1 MAHDTHATDT
11 APEPDSPGCDD
22 IFYSDWV
29 SAAGATIEASINT
42 KIWPDPLV
50 AGFQQAALT
59 MLDDILFEFANTKV
73 NAKTSTKVSAKA
85 SAKVSVSLWLCDDAQ
100 MRQLNQQHRRIDKP
114 TNVLSFPAYDMAG
127 DMVGYM
133 AGDLVGQQIDGDV
146 PALLGDIVIAAETVM
161 CEADDM
167 QMPVAD
173 HLIHLFVHGML
184 LLFGHDHIDDELA
197 ETMETLEVK
206 FLANIGVPNPYQD
219 IQTGALG

>member
-29 SAAGATIEASINT
+29 SAAGATVEASINT

-50 AGFQQAALT
+50 AGFQQSALT
-59 MLDDILFEFANTKV
+59 MLDDILSELASTKV
-73 NAKTSTKVSAKA
+73 NAKA

-100 MRQLNQQHRRIDKP
+100 MRQLNQQHRQIDKP

-127 DMVGYM
+127 DMCGDM
-133 AGDLVGQQIDGDV
+133 AGQQTDGDA

-161 CEADDM
+161 READDM

-184 LLFGHDHIDDELA
+184 HLFGHDHIDDELA

-219 IQTGALG
+219 TQTGALG

>member
-29 SAAGATIEASINT
+29 SAAGSTIEASINT

-59 MLDDILFEFANTKV
+59 LLDDILSAFAS
-73 NAKTSTKVSAKA
+73 AKTGAKF
-85 SAKVSVSLWLCDDAQ
+85 SAKVSVSLCLCDDAQ
-100 MRQLNQQHRRIDKP
+100 MRQLNQQHRQIDKP

-127 DMVGYM
+127 DM
-133 AGDLVGQQIDGDV
+133 AGQPIDGDA

-161 CEADDM
+161 READDM

-184 LLFGHDHIDDELA
+184 HLFGHDHIDDELA

-219 IQTGALG
+219 TQTGALG

>member
-1 MAHDTHATDT
+1 MAHDTHATDS
-11 APEPDSPGCDD
+11 APERDSPGCDD
-22 IFYSDWV
+22 ILYSDWV
-29 SAAGATIEASINT
+29 SAAGATIEASVNA

-50 AGFQQAALT
+50 AGFQQSALT
-59 MLDDILFEFANTKV
+59 MLDDILSEL
-73 NAKTSTKVSAKA
+73 A
-85 SAKVSVSLWLCDDAQ
+85 SAKVSVSLCLCDDAQ
-100 MRQLNQQHRRIDKP
+100 MRQLNQQHRQIDKP

-127 DMVGYM
+127 
-133 AGDLVGQQIDGDV
+133 QQIDGDT

-161 CEADDM
+161 READDM

-184 LLFGHDHIDDELA
+184 HLFGHDHIDDELA

-219 IQTGALG
+219 TQTEAFS

>member
-59 MLDDILFEFANTKV
+59 MLDDILSEFASTK
-73 NAKTSTKVSAKA
+73 ASTKVSAKA
-85 SAKVSVSLWLCDDAQ
+85 SVSLWLCDDAQ
-100 MRQLNQQHRRIDKP
+100 MRQLNQQHRQIDRP
-114 TNVLSFPAYDMAG
+114 TNVLSFPAYDMAS
-127 DMVGYM
+127 DM
-133 AGDLVGQQIDGDV
+133 AGDLVGQQIDGDA

-161 CEADDM
+161 READDM

-173 HLIHLFVHGML
+173 HLTHLFVHGML
-184 LLFGHDHIDDELA
+184 HLFGHDHIDDEMA
-197 ETMETLEVK
+197 EIMEILEVK
-206 FLANIGVPNPYQD
+206 FLGNIGVPNPYQD
-219 IQTGALG
+219 TQTGAPG

>member
-22 IFYSDWV
+22 ILYSDWV

-42 KIWPDPLV
+42 KIWPDLLV
-50 AGFQQAALT
+50 AEFQQAALK
-59 MLDDILFEFANTKV
+59 MLDDILSEFANTKV

-85 SAKVSVSLWLCDDAQ
+85 SVSLWLCDDAQ
-100 MRQLNQQHRRIDKP
+100 IRQLNQQHRQIDKP

-127 DMVGYM
+127 DM
-133 AGDLVGQQIDGDV
+133 AGQQIDGDV

-184 LLFGHDHIDDELA
+184 HLFGHDHIDDELA

-219 IQTGALG
+219 TQTGALG

>member
-29 SAAGATIEASINT
+29 SAAGATIEASINA

-50 AGFQQAALT
+50 AGFQQSALT
-59 MLDDILFEFANTKV
+59 MLDDILSELA
-73 NAKTSTKVSAKA
+73 ST
-85 SAKVSVSLWLCDDAQ
+85 KVSVSLCLCDDAQ
-100 MRQLNQQHRRIDKP
+100 MRQLNHQHRQIDKP
-114 TNVLSFPAYDMAG
+114 TNVLSFPAYDT
-127 DMVGYM
+127 V
-133 AGDLVGQQIDGDV
+133 GDLAGQRIDGDAT
-146 PALLGDIVIAAETVM
+146 ALLGDIVISAETVM
-161 CEADDM
+161 READDM

-184 LLFGHDHIDDELA
+184 HLFGHDHIDDELA

-219 IQTGALG
+219 TQTGALS

>member
-1 MAHDTHATDT
+1 MAHDTNATET

-29 SAAGATIEASINT
+29 SAAGSTIEASTNT

-59 MLDDILFEFANTKV
+59 LLDDILSEFAS
-73 NAKTSTKVSAKA
+73 AKTGAKF
-85 SAKVSVSLWLCDDAQ
+85 SAKVSVSLCLCDDAQ
-100 MRQLNQQHRRIDKP
+100 MRQLNQQHRQIDKP
-114 TNVLSFPAYDMAG
+114 TNVLSFPAYDMAR
-127 DMVGYM
+127 
-133 AGDLVGQQIDGDV
+133 QPIDGDA

-161 CEADDM
+161 READDM

-173 HLIHLFVHGML
+173 HLIHLFLHGML
-184 LLFGHDHIDDELA
+184 HLFGHDHIDDELA

-219 IQTGALG
+219 TQTGALG

>member
-59 MLDDILFEFANTKV
+59 MLDDILSEFANTK
-73 NAKTSTKVSAKA
+73 TSIKVSAKA
-85 SAKVSVSLWLCDDAQ
+85 SVSLWLCDDAQ
-100 MRQLNQQHRRIDKP
+100 MRQLNQQHRQIDKP

-127 DMVGYM
+127 DM
-133 AGDLVGQQIDGDV
+133 AGQQIDGDV

-161 CEADDM
+161 READDM

-184 LLFGHDHIDDELA
+184 HLFGHDHIDDELA

-219 IQTGALG
+219 TQTGALG

>member
-22 IFYSDWV
+22 ILYSDWV

-59 MLDDILFEFANTKV
+59 MLDDILSEFANTKV

-85 SAKVSVSLWLCDDAQ
+85 SVSLWLCDDAQ
-100 MRQLNQQHRRIDKP
+100 MRKLNQQHRQIDKP

-127 DMVGYM
+127 DM
-133 AGDLVGQQIDGDV
+133 AGQQIDGDV

-161 CEADDM
+161 HEADDM

-184 LLFGHDHIDDELA
+184 HLFGHDHIDDELA

-219 IQTGALG
+219 TQTGALG

>member
-29 SAAGATIEASINT
+29 SASGATIEASINT
-42 KIWPDPLV
+42 KIWPDLLV
-50 AGFQQAALT
+50 AGFQEAALT
-59 MLDDILFEFANTKV
+59 MLDDILSEFANTK
-73 NAKTSTKVSAKA
+73 TSAKVSAKA
-85 SAKVSVSLWLCDDAQ
+85 SVSLWLCDDAQ
-100 MRQLNQQHRRIDKP
+100 MRQLNQQHRQIDKP

-127 DMVGYM
+127 DMAVDM
-133 AGDLVGQQIDGDV
+133 AGRQIDGDV

-184 LLFGHDHIDDELA
+184 HLFGHDHIDDELA

-219 IQTGALG
+219 TQTGALV

>member
-11 APEPDSPGCDD
+11 APEPDSPGCDE

-42 KIWPDPLV
+42 KIWPDLLV

-59 MLDDILFEFANTKV
+59 MLDDILSEFANTKV
-73 NAKTSTKVSAKA
+73 NTKTSTKVSAKA
-85 SAKVSVSLWLCDDAQ
+85 SVSLWLCDDAQ
-100 MRQLNQQHRRIDKP
+100 MRQLNQQHRQIDKP

-127 DMVGYM
+127 DM
-133 AGDLVGQQIDGDV
+133 AGQQIDGDV

-161 CEADDM
+161 HEADDM
-167 QMPVAD
+167 QMPVAN

-184 LLFGHDHIDDELA
+184 HLFGHDHIDDELA

-219 IQTGALG
+219 TQTGALG

>member
-1 MAHDTHATDT
+1 MAHDTHATDN

-22 IFYSDWV
+22 ILYSDWV

-59 MLDDILFEFANTKV
+59 MLDDILSEFANTK
-73 NAKTSTKVSAKA
+73 TSIKVSAKA
-85 SAKVSVSLWLCDDAQ
+85 SVSLWLCDDAQ
-100 MRQLNQQHRRIDKP
+100 MRQLNQQHRQIDKP
-114 TNVLSFPAYDMAG
+114 TNVLSFPAYEMAG
-127 DMVGYM
+127 DMVGDM
-133 AGDLVGQQIDGDV
+133 VAGPQTDGDV

-161 CEADDM
+161 READDM

-184 LLFGHDHIDDELA
+184 HLFGHDHIDDELA

-219 IQTGALG
+219 TQTGALG

>member
-22 IFYSDWV
+22 ILYSDWV

-50 AGFQQAALT
+50 AGFQQSALT
-59 MLDDILFEFANTKV
+59 MLDDILSELASTKV
-73 NAKTSTKVSAKA
+73 NAEA

-100 MRQLNQQHRRIDKP
+100 MRQLNQQHRQIDKP

-127 DMVGYM
+127 DM
-133 AGDLVGQQIDGDV
+133 AGRQIDGDV

-184 LLFGHDHIDDELA
+184 HLFGHDHIDDELA

-219 IQTGALG
+219 TQTGALG

>member
-1 MAHDTHATDT
+1 MAHDTNATDA

-29 SAAGATIEASINT
+29 SAAGSTIEASINT

-59 MLDDILFEFANTKV
+59 LLDDILSEFAS
-73 NAKTSTKVSAKA
+73 AKTGAKFST
-85 SAKVSVSLWLCDDAQ
+85 KVSVSLCLCDDAQ
-100 MRQLNQQHRRIDKP
+100 MRQLNQQHRQIDKP

-127 DMVGYM
+127 DM
-133 AGDLVGQQIDGDV
+133 AGQPIDGDA

-161 CEADDM
+161 READDM

-184 LLFGHDHIDDELA
+184 HLFGHDHIDDELA

-219 IQTGALG
+219 TQTGALG

>member
-11 APEPDSPGCDD
+11 APEPDSPGCND
-22 IFYSDWV
+22 ILYSDWV
-29 SAAGATIEASINT
+29 SAASATIEASINT

-50 AGFQQAALT
+50 AGFQQSALT
-59 MLDDILFEFANTKV
+59 MLDDILSELASTKV
-73 NAKTSTKVSAKA
+73 NAKTG
-85 SAKVSVSLWLCDDAQ
+85 AKVSVSLWLCDDAQ
-100 MRQLNQQHRRIDKP
+100 MRQLNQQHRQIDKP

-127 DMVGYM
+127 DM
-133 AGDLVGQQIDGDV
+133 AGQQIDGDA

-161 CEADDM
+161 READDM

-184 LLFGHDHIDDELA
+184 HLFGHDHIDDELA

-219 IQTGALG
+219 TQTEAFG

>member
-22 IFYSDWV
+22 ILYSDWV

-42 KIWPDPLV
+42 KMWPDPMV

-59 MLDDILFEFANTKV
+59 MLDDILSEFANTKV

-85 SAKVSVSLWLCDDAQ
+85 SVSLWLCDDAQ
-100 MRQLNQQHRRIDKP
+100 MRQLNQQHRQIDKP

-127 DMVGYM
+127 DM
-133 AGDLVGQQIDGDV
+133 AGQQIDGDV

-161 CEADDM
+161 READDM

-184 LLFGHDHIDDELA
+184 HLFGHDHIDDELA

-219 IQTGALG
+219 TQTGALG

>member
-59 MLDDILFEFANTKV
+59 MLDDILSEFANTKV

-85 SAKVSVSLWLCDDAQ
+85 SVSLWLCDAAQ
-100 MRQLNQQHRRIDKP
+100 MRQLNQQHRQIDKP
-114 TNVLSFPAYDMAG
+114 TNVLSFPAYDVAG
-127 DMVGYM
+127 DM
-133 AGDLVGQQIDGDV
+133 AGQQIDGDA

-161 CEADDM
+161 READDM

-184 LLFGHDHIDDELA
+184 HLFGHDHIDDELA

-219 IQTGALG
+219 TQTGALG

>member
-22 IFYSDWV
+22 IFYSDWL
-29 SAAGATIEASINT
+29 SAAGSTIETSINT
-42 KIWPDPLV
+42 KIWPDALV

-59 MLDDILFEFANTKV
+59 MLDDILSEFANTK
-73 NAKTSTKVSAKA
+73 TST
-85 SAKVSVSLWLCDDAQ
+85 KVSVSLWLCDDAQ
-100 MRQLNQQHRRIDKP
+100 MRQLNQQHRQIDKP
-114 TNVLSFPAYDMAG
+114 TNVLSFPAYDMA
-127 DMVGYM
+127 V
-133 AGDLVGQQIDGDV
+133 QQVDGDAL
-146 PALLGDIVIAAETVM
+146 ALLGDIVIAAKTVM
-161 CEADDM
+161 READDM

-184 LLFGHDHIDDELA
+184 HLFGHDHIDDELA

-219 IQTGALG
+219 TQTEAFG

>member
-29 SAAGATIEASINT
+29 SAAGATIEASINA

-50 AGFQQAALT
+50 AGFQQSALT
-59 MLDDILFEFANTKV
+59 MLDDILSELA
-73 NAKTSTKVSAKA
+73 ST
-85 SAKVSVSLWLCDDAQ
+85 KVSVSLCLCDDAQ
-100 MRQLNQQHRRIDKP
+100 MRQLNQQHRQIDKS

-127 DMVGYM
+127 DM
-133 AGDLVGQQIDGDV
+133 AGQQIDGDV

-184 LLFGHDHIDDELA
+184 HLFGLDHIDDELA

-206 FLANIGVPNPYQD
+206 FLAKIGVPNPYQD
-219 IQTGALG
+219 TQTGALG

>member
-50 AGFQQAALT
+50 ASFQQLALT
-59 MLDDILFEFANTKV
+59 MLDDILSELASTKV
-73 NAKTSTKVSAKA
+73 NAKD

-100 MRQLNQQHRRIDKP
+100 MRQLNQQHRQFDKP

-127 DMVGYM
+127 DM
-133 AGDLVGQQIDGDV
+133 AGQHIGGDV

-184 LLFGHDHIDDELA
+184 HLFGYDHIDDELA

-206 FLANIGVPNPYQD
+206 FLANIGVPNPYQNT
-219 IQTGALG
+219 QTGALG

>member
-1 MAHDTHATDT
+1 MARDTHEIVT

-42 KIWPDPLV
+42 KIWPDLLV
-50 AGFQQAALT
+50 AGFQRAALT
-59 MLDDILFEFANTKV
+59 MLDDILSEFANT
-73 NAKTSTKVSAKA
+73 KTSTKVSAKA
-85 SAKVSVSLWLCDDAQ
+85 SVSLWLCDDAQ
-100 MRQLNQQHRRIDKP
+100 MRQLNQQRRQIDKP
-114 TNVLSFPAYDMAG
+114 TNVLSLPAYDIAG
-127 DMVGYM
+127 DM
-133 AGDLVGQQIDGDV
+133 AGQQIDGDV

-161 CEADDM
+161 READDM

-184 LLFGHDHIDDELA
+184 HLFGHDHIDDELA

-219 IQTGALG
+219 TQTGALG

>member
-1 MAHDTHATDT
+1 MAHDIHATDT

-22 IFYSDWV
+22 IFYCDWV
-29 SAAGATIEASINT
+29 SAAGSTIETSINT

-59 MLDDILFEFANTKV
+59 MLDDILSELANT
-73 NAKTSTKVSAKA
+73 KTSTKVSAKA
-85 SAKVSVSLWLCDDAQ
+85 SVSLWLCDDAQ
-100 MRQLNQQHRRIDKP
+100 MRQLNQQHRQIDKP

-127 DMVGYM
+127 DM
-133 AGDLVGQQIDGDV
+133 AGQQIDGDV

-173 HLIHLFVHGML
+173 HMIHLFVHGML
-184 LLFGHDHIDDELA
+184 HLFGHDHIDDELA

-219 IQTGALG
+219 TQTAALG

>member
-22 IFYSDWV
+22 ILYSDWV
-29 SAAGATIEASINT
+29 SAAGATVEASINT

-50 AGFQQAALT
+50 AGFQQSALT
-59 MLDDILFEFANTKV
+59 MLDDILSELASTKV
-73 NAKTSTKVSAKA
+73 NAKA

-100 MRQLNQQHRRIDKP
+100 MRQLNQQHRQIDKP

-127 DMVGYM
+127 DM
-133 AGDLVGQQIDGDV
+133 AGQQIDGDV

-161 CEADDM
+161 HEADDM
-167 QMPVAD
+167 QMPVAN

-184 LLFGHDHIDDELA
+184 HLFGHDHIDDELA

-219 IQTGALG
+219 TQNGALG

>member
-59 MLDDILFEFANTKV
+59 MLDDILSEFA
-73 NAKTSTKVSAKA
+73 STKVSAKTSA
-85 SAKVSVSLWLCDDAQ
+85 KTSAKVSVSLWLCDDAQ
-100 MRQLNQQHRRIDKP
+100 MRQLNQQHRQIDKP

-127 DMVGYM
+127 DM
-133 AGDLVGQQIDGDV
+133 AGPQTDGDV

-161 CEADDM
+161 READDM

-184 LLFGHDHIDDELA
+184 HLFGHDHIDDELA

-219 IQTGALG
+219 TQTGALG

>member
-59 MLDDILFEFANTKV
+59 MLDDILSEFANTK
-73 NAKTSTKVSAKA
+73 T

-100 MRQLNQQHRRIDKP
+100 MRQLNQQHRHIDKP

-127 DMVGYM
+127 DM
-133 AGDLVGQQIDGDV
+133 AGQQIDGDV

-184 LLFGHDHIDDELA
+184 HLFGHDHIDDELA
-197 ETMETLEVK
+197 ETMEKLEVK

-219 IQTGALG
+219 TQAGALG

>member
-59 MLDDILFEFANTKV
+59 MLDDILSEFANI
-73 NAKTSTKVSAKA
+73 KTSTKISAKA
-85 SAKVSVSLWLCDDAQ
+85 SVSLWLCDDAQ
-100 MRQLNQQHRRIDKP
+100 MRQLNQQHRQIDKP

-127 DMVGYM
+127 DM
-133 AGDLVGQQIDGDV
+133 AGQQIDGDA

-167 QMPVAD
+167 QIPVAD

-184 LLFGHDHIDDELA
+184 HLFGQDHIDDELA

-219 IQTGALG
+219 TQTGAFG

>member
-22 IFYSDWV
+22 ILYSDWV

-42 KIWPDPLV
+42 KIWPGPLV
-50 AGFQQAALT
+50 ACFEQSALT
-59 MLDDILFEFANTKV
+59 MLDDILSKLASTKV
-73 NAKTSTKVSAKA
+73 NAKA
-85 SAKVSVSLWLCDDAQ
+85 SAKVNVSLWLCDDAQ
-100 MRQLNQQHRRIDKP
+100 MRQLNQQHRQIDKP

-127 DMVGYM
+127 DMCGDM
-133 AGDLVGQQIDGDV
+133 AGQQTDGDA

-161 CEADDM
+161 READDM

-184 LLFGHDHIDDELA
+184 HLFGHDHIDDELA

-219 IQTGALG
+219 TQTGAFG

>member
-29 SAAGATIEASINT
+29 SAAGSTIETSINT

-59 MLDDILFEFANTKV
+59 MLDDILSEFANTK
-73 NAKTSTKVSAKA
+73 TSNKVSAKA
-85 SAKVSVSLWLCDDAQ
+85 SVSLWLCDDAQ
-100 MRQLNQQHRRIDKP
+100 MRQLNQQHRQIDKP

-127 DMVGYM
+127 DM
-133 AGDLVGQQIDGDV
+133 AGQQIDGDV

-184 LLFGHDHIDDELA
+184 HLFGHDHIDDELA

-219 IQTGALG
+219 TQTGALG

>member
-22 IFYSDWV
+22 ILYSDWV
-29 SAAGATIEASINT
+29 SAAGATVEASINT

-50 AGFQQAALT
+50 DGFRQPALT
-59 MLDDILFEFANTKV
+59 MLDDILSELASTKV
-73 NAKTSTKVSAKA
+73 NAKA

-100 MRQLNQQHRRIDKP
+100 MRQLNQQHRQIDKP

-127 DMVGYM
+127 DM
-133 AGDLVGQQIDGDV
+133 AGDLVGQQIDGDA

-161 CEADDM
+161 READDM

-184 LLFGHDHIDDELA
+184 HLFGHDHIDDELA

-219 IQTGALG
+219 TQTGALG

>member
-42 KIWPDPLV
+42 KIWPDLLV

-59 MLDDILFEFANTKV
+59 MLDDILSEFANTK
-73 NAKTSTKVSAKA
+73 TSTKISAKA
-85 SAKVSVSLWLCDDAQ
+85 SVSLLLCDDAQ
-100 MRQLNQQHRRIDKP
+100 MRQLNQQHRQIDKP

-127 DMVGYM
+127 DM
-133 AGDLVGQQIDGDV
+133 AGQQIDRGV

-184 LLFGHDHIDDELA
+184 HLFGHDHIDDELA

-219 IQTGALG
+219 TQTGALV